1 MSTQRSSLVPA
12 SSARMLAKETV
23 RSWGEMFRRETVLG
37 DLSAALTVTMVA
49 LPLNLALAVAC
60 GLPPHAGLVSA
71 AIGGAIGALLGGSRF
86 QITGPEVALA
96 PMTLAI
102 ASAHGLSG
110 LMIATVISGLLQLV
124 LAGLRWGGLVRA
136 VPRPVVGGFMA
147 AVGIL
152 VLDTQLPRLLGL
164 EGVARI
170 SSLRSFDD
178 LLGHLGNTS
187 PAAVAIGALVVV
199 LFVVASRGPRWLPAP
214 LLALGAGVLL
224 TAMLDLPVQRIEPI
238 AGASIWPAMPALAG
252 IDWLG
257 LLPSAVA
264 LALLSSL
271 DSLLCAVSIDG
282 RTGER
287 HHSDQELFAQGIAN
301 VASGLFGGMPVAAAV
316 VRSVVAVEARART
329 RLAALA
335 QSGMMMAVVLAL
347 GAHLDHVP
355 LAALAGVLLVVGAKL
370 VRIDEL
376 RALGAQS
383 RGEAAVFV
391 ATAAAILT
399 LDFVEGVVVG
409 VALSLALLS
418 RQLRDTLRARVIEVR
433 GTVVVVLGGA
443 LFSAS
448 HDRLRALVEASIS
461 DARAV
466 VLDARE
472 LSALDASG
480 TAALRAAVEKL
491 ESRGI
496 QVQVAVAPQALA
508 GVCAELRS
516 PRVHASR
523 DEALAA
529 LSLAPARTAPLPAA
543 RAPRPDYAP
552 SLAAE

>member
-1 MSTQRSSLVPA
+1 
-12 SSARMLAKETV
+12 
-23 RSWGEMFRRETVLG
+23 MFRRETVLG

-71 AIGGAIGALLGGSRF
+71 AIGGALGALLGGSRF

-102 ASAHGLSG
+102 ASAHGPSG
-110 LMIATVISGLLQLV
+110 LMIATVISGVLQLV
-124 LAGLRWGGLVRA
+124 LAALRWGGLVRA
-136 VPRPVVGGFMA
+136 VPRAVVGGFMA

-164 EGVARI
+164 EDVSRL
-170 SSLRSFDD
+170 SSLRSLDE
-178 LLGHLGNTS
+178 LLAHLGDTS
-187 PAAVAIGALVVV
+187 FAAVAIGTLVVI
-199 LFVVASRGPRWLPAP
+199 LFVAATRGPRWLPAP
-214 LLALGAGVLL
+214 LLALSAGVGL
-224 TAMLDLPVQRIEPI
+224 TAILDLPVQRIEPI
-238 AGASIWPAMPALAG
+238 AGASIWPELPSLARV
-252 IDWLG
+252 DWLA

-287 HHSDQELFAQGIAN
+287 HHSDQELFAQGVANIAT
-301 VASGLFGGMPVAAAV
+301 GLLGGMPVAAAV
-316 VRSVVAVEARART
+316 VRSVVAVESRART

-335 QSGMMMAVVLAL
+335 QSGMMMVVVLAL
-347 GAHLDHVP
+347 GAHLDHIP

-370 VRIDEL
+370 VRLDEL
-376 RALGAQS
+376 RALAVLS

-391 ATAAAILT
+391 ATAIAILA

-418 RQLRDTLRARVIEVR
+418 RQLRDTLRARVAPSH
-433 GTVVVVLGGA
+433 GAAVVILGGA

-448 HDRLRALVEASIS
+448 QDRLRALVEASLG

-466 VLDARE
+466 VLDVRE

-480 TAALRAAVEKL
+480 AAALRGAVEKL
-491 ESRGI
+491 EQRGI
-496 QVQVAVAPQALA
+496 AVQVAAAPSMLA
-508 GVCAELRS
+508 GLRAELRPS
-516 PRVHASR
+516 VVHPGR

-529 LSLAPARTAPLPAA
+529 LRPGSERPAPLRTAPPR
-543 RAPRPDYAP
+543 RADYAP
-552 SLAAE
+552 SLAAD